1 MQITVQHDI
10 KRLLPRLEQ
19 FSSRQ
24 APFTIAKAITST
36 AQLVRDEVHAQ
47 IPVAFD
53 KPNPFTRRAFTIQRA
68 EKRNLT
74 AFVFAKDKQARYL
87 KFGVQGGAR
96 RVKGFE
102 RYFGAGTSAD
112 EQAGAALV
120 PTRNVK
126 TDSFGGVSLATIKAI
141 QRQVNTGGKTKRYF
155 LGKPRG
161 GGKNAAA
168 GYGIYARVNANK
180 KLQAVMLFKQ
190 PPRYEK
196 RLDLPGIGRKVVAA
210 NFAAQL
216 EQAWKF
222 AMRTAR

>member
-1 MQITVQHDI
+1 MQITVTHDI
-10 KRLLPRLEQ
+10 SRVLPKLEQ

-24 APFTIAKAITST
+24 APFAIAKALTGT
-36 AQLVRDEVHAQ
+36 AQLIQAEVTAQ

-68 EKRNLT
+68 DKRTLT
-74 AFVFAKDKQARYL
+74 AYVFAKDKQARYL
-87 KFGVQGGAR
+87 RFGVQGGGR

-102 RYFGAGTSAD
+102 KRFGADTTAD
-112 EQAGAALV
+112 ESAGASLV
-120 PTRNVK
+120 PTRNIK
-126 TDSFGGVSLATIKAI
+126 TDSYGGVSLATIKSI
-141 QRQVNTGGKTKRYF
+141 QRQVNSSGKTKRYF

-161 GGKNAAA
+161 GGKNQNA

-190 PPRYEK
+190 PPRYK
-196 RLDLPGIGRKVVAA
+196 SRLNLGGIGKQVVAA

-216 EQAWKF
+216 ELAWNL